1 MKAHVSN
8 GAWEIIRIDNKLSI
22 GNKSSYKISTHAHST
37 APVLIKLSSWYGLM
51 TSWKT
56 THKMAPTLA
65 ASMHQY
71 SLWKKP
77 SIGSMVT
84 ENQTHFTTF
93 TSDLFFPNCYEH
105 TILFTSYWTQVRWK
119 QIRGAGFDPNYTGFE
134 SQIGPCDT
142 DKQNKTHKEESSVA
156 LQTVPVT
163 LHLTVQLNSR
173 PSTNCMA
180 ICKNNTFR

>member
-22 GNKSSYKISTHAHST
+22 GNKSSYST
-37 APVLIKLSSWYGLM
+37 APVLIKLRSWYGLI

-77 SIGSMVT
+77 SIRSMVT
-84 ENQTHFTTF
+84 ENQTHFPTF

-105 TILFTSYWTQVRWK
+105 KCS
-119 QIRGAGFDPNYTGFE
+119 E
-134 SQIGPCDT
+134 
-142 DKQNKTHKEESSVA
+142 NKLGVLVLTPITLVLNPK
-156 LQTVPVT
+156 LVPVT
-163 LHLTVQLNSR
+163 QTNRTKPTKRKAQSLSKLSR
-173 PSTNCMA
+173 WHS
-180 ICKNNTFR
+180 I